1 VKLNV
6 NGVDVFWHF
15 VEKWIESVEKFK
27 NGLPWGLKKNEGI
40 YKVSSLWKKMKL
52 VLIWL

>member
-1 VKLNV
+1 MELTSSDILCGKV
-6 NGVDVFWHF
+6 G
-15 VEKWIESVEKFK
+15 KWKV
-27 NGLPWGLKKNEGI
+27 LKILKMAYPEDKKDEGI